1 MRLGAKGFSLIESLI
16 AIGLLSAAVFFGMS
30 LSDVQSKARK
40 DRKVQSVYR
49 YLAIQAA
56 NVITAQSAMFPP
68 LYFESDPAVYISC
81 FSNKGEPAL
90 NSTGTRDFVL
100 TNMTP
105 ADLNAHKPSIRCQTP
120 AAGVLPTFEVRFWY
134 GDTSD
139 VNKVTLEILDLQA
152 LKATTKG
159 RIPKQ
164 RFTIYR

>member
-1 MRLGAKGFSLIESLI
+1 MVEASIAIALLGA
-16 AIGLLSAAVFFGMS
+16 AVYFGMS
-30 LSDVQSKARK
+30 LTDVQGKARR

-49 YLAIQAA
+49 YLAIQSA
-56 NVITAQSAMFPP
+56 NVITGQSAMFPP
-68 LYFESDPAVYISC
+68 LYFETEPAVYVSC

-100 TNMTP
+100 TNIT
-105 ADLNAHKPSIRCQTP
+105 ADDLKSHKPSIRCTRT

-134 GDTSD
+134 GDVTD

-152 LKATTKG
+152 LKSSAG
-159 RIPKQ
+159 RRIPKQ